1 MVGLLCGKGMSLD
14 DDDPKVKL
22 IDLGA
27 ATWNKDAKS
36 SIIQTRHYRAPEV
49 VRLPPPRLPPSAVRD
64 TMQSA
69 TTFMAALTCD
79 CREAARP
86 E

>member
-1 MVGLLCGKGMSLD
+1 MVAGMSLD

-22 IDLGA
+22 IDFGA

-49 VRLPPPRLPPSAVRD
+49 VAAPLPYSPNPKP
-64 TMQSA
+64 
-69 TTFMAALTCD
+69 
-79 CREAARP
+79 
-86 E
+86 